1 VGIDRAQT
9 IQIARM
15 TDAHWHDVSR
25 IYAQGIATGLA
36 TFESEIP
43 SREKFFESK
52 IPELSLLALTLE
64 GTVAGWAAATAVS
77 QRPAYQ
83 GVVEHSVY
91 VDHEFASRG
100 IGTRLLTE
108 LISLARHHA
117 YWMVQSSVIADNNAS
132 RLLHGRA
139 GFREVGRRERIA
151 QATQGDVAGQWLD
164 TYLYE
169 LRL

>member
-1 VGIDRAQT
+1 MKQTQT
-9 IQIARM
+9 IQLAGM
-15 TDAHWHDVSR
+15 AEAHWADVSR

-36 TFESEIP
+36 TFESEVP

-52 IPELSLLALTLE
+52 IPELSLAALTLE

-91 VDHEFASRG
+91 VDQEYAGRG
-100 IGTRLLTE
+100 VGTRLLTE
-108 LISLARHHA
+108 LIALAKRHG
-117 YWMVQSSVIADNNAS
+117 YWMMQSSIIADNDAS
-132 RLLHGRA
+132 RILHGRA
-139 GFREVGRRERIA
+139 GFHEVGRRERIA
-151 QATQGDVAGQWLD
+151 RATQGEAVGQWLD

>member
-1 VGIDRAQT
+1 MKQTQT
-9 IQIARM
+9 IQLAGM
-15 TDAHWHDVSR
+15 TEAHWDDVSR

-36 TFESEIP
+36 TFESEVP
-43 SREKFFESK
+43 AREKFFESK
-52 IPELSLLALTLE
+52 IPELSLAALTPE
-64 GTVAGWAAATAVS
+64 GTVAGWTAATAVS

-91 VDHEFASRG
+91 VDQEFAGRG
-100 IGTRLLTE
+100 VGTRLLTE
-108 LISLARHHA
+108 LIALARCHG
-117 YWMVQSSVIADNNAS
+117 YWMVQSSIIADNDAS
-132 RLLHGRA
+132 RILHGRA

-151 QATQGDVAGQWLD
+151 RATRGESVGQWLD

>member
-1 VGIDRAQT
+1 
-9 IQIARM
+9 M
-15 TDAHWHDVSR
+15 TEAHWADVSR
-25 IYAQGIATGLA
+25 IYAQGISTGLA
-36 TFESEIP
+36 TFESEVP

-52 IPELSLLALTLE
+52 IPGLSLSALTPE
-64 GTVAGWAAATAVS
+64 GAVAGWAAATAVS

-91 VDHEFASRG
+91 VDQEYAG
-100 IGTRLLTE
+100 CGVGTRLLTE
-108 LISLARHHA
+108 LIALARRHG
-117 YWMVQSSVIADNNAS
+117 YWMVQSSIIADNDAS
-132 RLLHGRA
+132 RILHGRS

-151 QATQGDVAGQWLD
+151 RATRGEAVGQWLD